1 MSLIEGVL
9 AFLDRWYA
17 QHPSTNQL
25 GPQVKVTFQPIPR
38 AGLCQRNAAWPGH
51 FSTGFYPENAN
62 GEEECREYLCS
73 LTGEVG

>member
-25 GPQVKVTFQPIPR
+25 GTQVRLRSCPSREPSCVK
-38 AGLCQRNAAWPGH
+38 GNAA
-51 FSTGFYPENAN
+51 
-62 GEEECREYLCS
+62 
-73 LTGEVG
+73 